1 MAFEDCT
8 NRSQLPLYAGTPCVF
23 TLPPGGKL
31 LRGEV
36 IISGNVVISG
46 GTTSGTAVGDG
57 GPVNLIS
64 WIKVTANRA
73 AGSRYPGGRIV
84 DCDPRSLL
92 RQSIPETQGKY
103 LAEQSGSTLGNGAAG
118 TYPIY
123 LSIPIYFADAA
134 LLNEIT
140 TGLNMDLVDSTGAPI
155 YSSVQVEVDIAAS
168 LATIFAGSDRALNLS
183 GLTCQWVDDRLA
195 LTTDTTP
202 VVQETHVAQIG
213 AANHRMQDY
222 GLPQDGSYTKWI
234 IMAEQGSSQALADTL
249 LNRLTIISPTL
260 SMDLYAQDIRQRMY
274 RDGWY
279 DPSTT
284 ATGLFD
290 IDFTHGLLQ
299 NSNAAAGINLRLDVN
314 NPSGANLDQLRFY
327 TRRVFSLLS

>member
-8 NRSQLPLYAGTPCVF
+8 NRSQLPVNAGTPCVF
-23 TLPPGGKL
+23 TLPPNGKL
-31 LRGEV
+31 LRGE
-36 IISGNVVISG
+36 IIIAGNVVISG
-46 GTTSGTAVGDG
+46 GSVNGAIVADG

-92 RQSIPETQGKY
+92 HFATTETQGKY
-103 LAEQSGSTLGNGAAG
+103 VAEQSGSVLGSGAAA

-134 LLNEIT
+134 LLNEIQ

-155 YSSVQVEVDIAAS
+155 YSSVQVEVD
-168 LATIFAGSDRALNLS
+168 FAKDLSGVFTGSDRVLDMS

-195 LTTDTTP
+195 IASDTVP
-202 VVQETHVAQIG
+202 IVQETHVAQIG
-213 AANHRMQDY
+213 AANRRFQDY
-222 GLPQDGSYTKWI
+222 SLPQDGSFTSWLL
-234 IMAEQGSSQALADTL
+234 MTEQGAVNLLADTI
-249 LNRLTIISPTL
+249 LNRVTVMSPTL
-260 SMDLYAQDIRQRMY
+260 TLDLYAQDIRQRMI

-279 DPSTT
+279 DPATT
-284 ATGLFD
+284 MTGQFFV
-290 IDFTHGLLQ
+290 DFTHGLLQ
-299 NSNAAAGINLRLDVN
+299 NSNAAAGINLKLDVN
-314 NPSGANLDQLRFY
+314 NPSGANLDQVRFY
-327 TRRVFSLLS
+327 TRRVFNLLS